1 MSKSF
6 LGLLC
11 LTFSLSSLLLKA
23 QADLNKSTQ
32 AVKTPQTLLWK
43 IEGEGIHTSYIY
55 GTFHLLPEKDFVLKE
70 KVQNAFNSSDQ
81 IILEVDMDDPQL
93 QLKMMQN
100 ATMKDNVTLDQ
111 LFSLEQYKAL
121 DQLLQKLQGANISV
135 FNTLK
140 PSLLISLL
148 LTNYIEGTPISLEYY
163 FVELAKKQEKGIHG
177 LETIE
182 EQLAV
187 FDKIPYQDQA
197 NNILEMLENEEETK
211 KTFAEMIAL
220 YKSEDAKGIYDYT
233 LDYFNNEQEKE
244 LLLKNRNE
252 AWISKIGQFAKEK
265 ASFFGVGAAHL
276 GGEEGVLNLLQLSGY
291 TISPV
296 L

>member
-23 QADLNKSTQ
+23 QADLNKSSQ
-32 AVKTPQTLLWK
+32 ELKAPQTLLWK
-43 IEGEGIHTSYIY
+43 IEGQGINTSYIY

-70 KVQNAFNSSDQ
+70 KVKKAFDDSEQ

-100 ATMKDNVTLDQ
+100 ATMKDNMTLDQ
-111 LFSLEQYKAL
+111 LFSLEQYQAL
-121 DQLLQKLQGANISV
+121 DQLLQKLQGATISV
-135 FNTLK
+135 FNRLK

-148 LTNYIEGTPISLEYY
+148 LTNYIEGNPISLEYY
-163 FVELAKKQEKGIHG
+163 FVELARKQEKSVHG

-187 FDKIPYQDQA
+187 FDQIPYQDQA
-197 NNILEMLENEEETK
+197 NNIQEMLENEEETK

-233 LDYFNNEQEKE
+233 LDYFNNEQEKA
-244 LLLKNRNE
+244 LLLKDRNE
-252 AWISKIGQFAKEK
+252 AWIAKIGQFTKEK

-276 GGEEGVLNLLQLSGY
+276 GGEEGILNLLQLAGY
-291 TISPV
+291 KISPV